1 MRPHQ
6 IRTSNSDS
14 LDWVVFRDPVPSDIS
29 QGVLGNCWLLSALAV
44 LAERREL
51 IENIMV
57 QHEASFIGF
66 IFYLTKFNNFSFC
79 RSKVNSRGAYQVRL
93 CKDGK
98 WTTIVVDDLMPC
110 DEKSHLVYSQVIS
123 LDL

>member
-1 MRPHQ
+1 LQSCSYFVDESFPPNGQSLYYQPGKQTESVVVQWMRPHQ
-6 IRTSNSDS
+6 IKTSNSDS

-66 IFYLTKFNNFSFC
+66 NCYLN
-79 RSKVNSRGAYQVRL
+79 
-93 CKDGK
+93 
-98 WTTIVVDDLMPC
+98 
-110 DEKSHLVYSQVIS
+110 
-123 LDL
+123 